1 MAFTPSLTFDI
12 RNFAHQLTQG
22 KKGKYICPNCGKPKL
37 SIDRVSSKYNCWNC
51 QDTKAIARILTEPER
66 EEKRRHSEFLRGAF
80 LKTYQER
87 EAEWIQ
93 GSGVAPEI
101 TANNIRHIDHLPALA
116 QLLNWNWYGHTGGWY
131 VFSCDPKTGMRGKSG
146 QFKPD
151 APIQFPDSD
160 EPQKYLSFPKG
171 GKSSAVYLV
180 LTLDFWHQISQR
192 FNVPVQESDI
202 NHERDDLGFWLWVL
216 NHPELPI
223 VFTEGAKKAAC
234 LLSHGWIAVSI
245 SGVWAGQEGKGARLH
260 PSICPLIVPGRP
272 VYLAFDSDIIIKESV
287 EAALRQLGRLIKKER
302 AEVFIC
308 LWHLD
313 QGKGVDDLIVA
324 EGATAF
330 ERIFDEALPYSQ
342 WLKSLQS
349 DNGSSGSGNR
359 GGGSGGNG
367 GGDGGG
373 DGSKPDKSNPEWRY
387 QPICQAQGL
396 AFENCVTAQTFDGWV
411 YRREFGASAGSW
423 RVIDSAFYQW
433 LEHLGYW
440 QHQPDTK
447 INAQIADAGEKA
459 FKLKHSKEFGWQVV
473 KPYETNS
480 HKESAFKYVR
490 SRLDR
495 EEELL
500 SNTHLVAFKNC
511 VVDMRT
517 GKTMPHRKEYFLT
530 STIPYDYE
538 PGKECPD
545 VFRQFIIES
554 FGEDMLPI
562 IRAFTSMFL
571 DPTAPYGRFP
581 HIIGQSGG
589 GKGTLGRFWS
599 SLFGVDGSS
608 EGDFPDIS
616 TPEGRH
622 QNLSGKRIFAVPD
635 TGGYVRGT
643 RAFYELVDNGK
654 LNGRALF
661 NPVGYSKI
669 WNIRFWVASVDHLQ
683 IENAGD
689 GWARRAYPIPVL
701 ARLVKSDPD
710 LKLKLEAVKADV
722 ISWALAMPRA
732 ERDRILLSE
741 PENARIIN
749 LRLDAALYGD
759 STKSFVDNC
768 LRPTLE
774 PGFMPHHLL
783 HTVYTAYCKDH
794 GYTPLGMSKF
804 ISHLRTVLPRNF
816 VERRWSPM
824 IDGKRERVSAHWE
837 YVTTVPGAFVSL
849 TQNDAFRGSGQ
860 KASPPTDPIWVCRKS
875 KCEEGGLMEF
885 ADFWNPPEPPDDDGG
900 NGGGGDNNPSN
911 SPIPPQPSLAV
922 QGGSKN
928 STLSNCTLDRLEQ
941 REIKGVQGGS
951 TVQPLDNAMEKS
963 TVVVCEKIET
973 ENFSTSIQG
982 GGQTLDTLD
991 NETFEAGEAF
1001 EAGGESV
1008 AFSLCAPEVPKVPEV
1023 LSSPKAPKAP
1033 SAPSAPQA
1041 PKAPKAKKTAPKFKA
1056 HVGLTWN
1063 EPPLGNEP
1071 DYSTFPHRSSNNLQA
1086 MTKLAN
1092 RIKERLLAATHKEE
1106 LATVKLEYGD
1116 NQVNWVWKRLLTE
1129 SEREKVKTT
1138 AQTLQLNLLGTASTV
1153 EAAHSHPTA
1162 GRDVAHKAE
1171 LDSLSQSEEYAQ
1183 VCWEGSRF
1191 DGAKGKV
1198 VRRSK
1203 DEVELLVEGC
1213 DYNPCFPVQRVRFLK
1228 E

>member
-1 MAFTPSLTFDI
+1 MAFTPESTFDI
-12 RNFAHQLTQG
+12 RNFAHQFTQA
-22 KKGKYICPNCGKPKL
+22 KKGRYICPNCGKPKL
-37 SIDRVSSKYNCWNC
+37 SVDRVSGKYQCWNC
-51 QDTKAIARILTEPER
+51 YDTKEIARILTSLEP
-66 EEKRRHSEFLRGAF
+66 EEKRRHSEFLQLANS
-80 LKTYQER
+80 KTPQER
-87 EAEWIQ
+87 EAGWIS

-101 TANNIRHIDHLPALA
+101 VARNLRHIDHLPAIA
-116 QLLNWNWYGHTGGWY
+116 NLLNWNWYGHTGGWY
-131 VFSCDPKTGMRGKSG
+131 VSSCDPKTGMRGKSG

-151 APIQFPDSD
+151 QPIQFPDKD

-180 LTLDFWHQISQR
+180 LTLSSWHLLSER

-202 NHERDDLGFWLWVL
+202 KEERDDKGFWLWVL

-223 VFTEGAKKAAC
+223 VLTEGAKKAAC
-234 LLSHGWIAVSI
+234 LLSHGWIAISI
-245 SGVWAGQEGKGARLH
+245 SGVWAGQEGKGAKLH
-260 PSICPLIVPGRP
+260 SSIRPFIVPGRP
-272 VYLAFDSDIIIKESV
+272 VYLAFDADIIIKESV
-287 EAALRQLGRLIKKER
+287 SAALRQLGRLIKKER

-324 EGATAF
+324 EGALAF
-330 ERIFDEALPYSQ
+330 EQAFDEALPYSQ
-342 WLKSLQS
+342 WLKSLQP
-349 DNGSSGSGNR
+349 DHNGGK
-359 GGGSGGNG
+359 GGGAKGE
-367 GGDGGG
+367 GDE
-373 DGSKPDKSNPEWRY
+373 PDKSNPEWLYER
-387 QPICQAQGL
+387 ICRERNL
-396 AFENCVTAQTFDGWV
+396 LLENCVTVTTFDGWV
-411 YRREFGASAGSW
+411 YRREFGATQGDW

-433 LEHLGYW
+433 LDHLGYW

-495 EEELL
+495 CEELPY
-500 SNTHLVAFKNC
+500 STHLVAFKNC

-517 GKTMPHRKEYFLT
+517 GKTMPHSKEYFLT
-530 STIPYDYE
+530 SIIPHDYE
-538 PGKECPD
+538 SAKECPD
-545 VFRQFIIES
+545 VFRRFIAAS

-581 HIIGQSGG
+581 HLIGQSGG

-599 SLFGVDGSS
+599 SLFGEDGSS

-661 NPVGYSKI
+661 NPVGYSKV

-701 ARLVKSDPD
+701 ARSQRPDPD
-710 LKLKLEAVKADV
+710 LKLLLEAVKADV
-722 ISWALAMPRA
+722 ISWALAMPRV

-741 PENARIIN
+741 PENSRVVN

-783 HTVYTAYCKDH
+783 HTVYTAYCKEH

-804 ISHLRTVLPRNF
+804 ISHLRTVLPQNF

-824 IDGKRERVSAHWE
+824 SDGKRDRVPAHWE
-837 YVTTVPGAFVSL
+837 YVTTVPGAFVSIS
-849 TQNDAFRGSGQ
+849 QNDRWSGSGEN
-860 KASPPTDPIWVCRKS
+860 APPPTDPLWVCRKS

-900 NGGGGDNNPSN
+900 DWGGHDNNPPRP
-911 SPIPPQPSLAV
+911 PIPSQPYLGV
-922 QGGSKN
+922 QGGSEN
-928 STLSNCTLDRLEQ
+928 SALSNCTLDKPEQ

-951 TVQPLDNAMEKS
+951 TVQPGDLAREKS
-963 TVVVCEKIET
+963 TVAVLEKMET
-973 ENFSTSIQG
+973 EISSTAIKG

-991 NETFEAGEAF
+991 KK
-1001 EAGGESV
+1001 
-1008 AFSLCAPEVPKVPEV
+1008 PEPAIKEP
-1023 LSSPKAPKAP
+1023 PR
-1033 SAPSAPQA
+1033 
-1041 PKAPKAKKTAPKFKA
+1041 KTGPKFKA
-1056 HVGLTWN
+1056 HIGLKWS
-1063 EPPLGNEP
+1063 EPVSGDET
-1071 DYSTFPHRSSNNLQA
+1071 DYSTFPHRRSDNLRAKIKQA
-1086 MTKLAN
+1086 F
-1092 RIKERLLAATHKEE
+1092 RIKEQLLAATNSFE
-1106 LATVKLEYGD
+1106 LATVSKEHGE
-1116 NQVNWVWKRLLTE
+1116 NQVSWVWRNLLTE
-1129 SEREKVKTT
+1129 AEQNKVRAT
-1138 AQTLQLNLLGTASTV
+1138 AQTFQLSLLTPINNEEESQKPPTDPWLEE
-1153 EAAHSHPTA
+1153 EALRAMA
-1162 GRDVAHKAE
+1162 RD
-1171 LDSLSQSEEYAQ
+1171 LDSCPDRETLASLRLCWPPYAMNAACKLLEPGKYAQ
-1183 VCWEGSRF
+1183 VRQW
-1191 DGAKGKV
+1191 V
-1198 VRRSK
+1198 L
-1203 DEVELLVEGC
+1203 ELNNHPL
-1213 DYNPCFPVQRVRFLK
+1213 
-1228 E
+1228 

>member
-1 MAFTPSLTFDI
+1 MTFTPTSVESTFDI
-12 RNFAHQLTQG
+12 RNFAAQLTQA
-22 KKGKYICPNCGKPKL
+22 KKGRYNCPNCGKPKL
-37 SIDRVSSKYNCWNC
+37 SVDRVSGKYQCWNC
-51 QDTKAIARILTEPER
+51 YDTKAIVRILTSNER
-66 EEKRRHSEFLRGAF
+66 EERRRHSEFRLANS
-80 LKTYQER
+80 KTPQER
-87 EAEWIQ
+87 EAEWIN

-101 TANNIRHIDHLPALA
+101 TAKNIRHIDHAPAIA
-116 QLLNWNWYGHTGGWY
+116 QLLNWNWYGHSGGWY
-131 VFSCDPKTGMRGKSG
+131 VSSCDPKTGMRGKSG

-151 APIQFPDSD
+151 TPIQFPDKD

-171 GKSSAVYLV
+171 GKSKAVYLV
-180 LTLDFWHQISQR
+180 LTLSYWHQISEQ

-223 VFTEGAKKAAC
+223 VLTEGAKKAAS
-234 LLSHGWIAVSI
+234 LLSYGWIAISI
-245 SGVWAGQEGKGARLH
+245 SGVWAGQEGKGAKLH
-260 PSICPLIVPGRP
+260 PTISPFIVPGRP
-272 VYLAFDSDIIIKESV
+272 VYLAFDADIIIKESV
-287 EAALRQLGRLIKKER
+287 SAALRQLGRLIKKER

-324 EGATAF
+324 EGAIAF
-330 ERIFDEALPYSQ
+330 EQAFDEALPYSQ
-342 WLKSLQS
+342 WLKSLQP
-349 DNGSSGSGNR
+349 DHNGGK
-359 GGGSGGNG
+359 GGGAKGGGGFGGNG
-367 GGDGGG
+367 GEGEGDE
-373 DGSKPDKSNPEWRY
+373 PDKSNPEWLYERLCRERNL
-387 QPICQAQGL
+387 PI
-396 AFENCVTAQTFDGWV
+396 ENCVTATTFDGWV
-411 YRREFGASAGSW
+411 YRREFGATQGDW

-433 LEHLGYW
+433 LDHLGYW

-495 EEELL
+495 CEELPY
-500 SNTHLVAFKNC
+500 STHLVAFKNC

-517 GKTMPHRKEYFLT
+517 GKTMPHSKEYFLT
-530 STIPYDYE
+530 SIIPHDYE
-538 PGKECPD
+538 SGKECPD
-545 VFRQFIIES
+545 VFRRFIAAS

-581 HIIGQSGG
+581 HLIGQSGG

-599 SLFGVDGSS
+599 SLFGEDGSS

-661 NPVGYSKI
+661 NPVGYSKV

-701 ARLVKSDPD
+701 ARTVRPDPD
-710 LKLKLEAVKADV
+710 LKLLLEAVKADV
-722 ISWALAMPRA
+722 ISWALAMPRV

-741 PENARIIN
+741 PENSRVVN

-783 HTVYTAYCKDH
+783 HTVYTAYCKEH

-804 ISHLRTVLPRNF
+804 ISHLRTVLPQNF

-824 IDGKRERVSAHWE
+824 SDGKRDRVPAHWE
-837 YVTTVPGAFVSL
+837 YVTTVPGAFVSIS
-849 TQNDAFRGSGQ
+849 QNDRWSGSGEN
-860 KASPPTDPIWVCRKS
+860 APPPTDPLWVCRKS

-900 NGGGGDNNPSN
+900 DGGGGDNNP
-911 SPIPPQPSLAV
+911 PTPPTPSQPYLGV
-922 QGGSKN
+922 QGGSEN
-928 STLSNCTLDRLEQ
+928 SALSNCTLDKPEQ

-951 TVQPLDNAMEKS
+951 TVQSGDLAREKS
-963 TVVVCEKIET
+963 TVAVLEKMET
-973 ENFSTSIQG
+973 EISSTAIKG

-991 NETFEAGEAF
+991 KK
-1001 EAGGESV
+1001 
-1008 AFSLCAPEVPKVPEV
+1008 PEPAIKEP
-1023 LSSPKAPKAP
+1023 PR
-1033 SAPSAPQA
+1033 
-1041 PKAPKAKKTAPKFKA
+1041 KTGPKFKA
-1056 HVGLTWN
+1056 HIGLKWS
-1063 EPPLGNEP
+1063 EPVSGDET
-1071 DYSTFPHRSSNNLQA
+1071 DYSTFPHRRSDNLRAKIKQA
-1086 MTKLAN
+1086 F
-1092 RIKERLLAATHKEE
+1092 RIKEQLLAATNSFE
-1106 LATVKLEYGD
+1106 LATVSKEHGE
-1116 NQVNWVWKRLLTE
+1116 NQVSWVWRNLLTE
-1129 SEREKVKTT
+1129 AEQNKVRAT
-1138 AQTLQLNLLGTASTV
+1138 AQTFQLSLLTPINNEEESQKPPTDPWLEE
-1153 EAAHSHPTA
+1153 EALRAMA
-1162 GRDVAHKAE
+1162 RD
-1171 LDSLSQSEEYAQ
+1171 LDSCPDRETLASLRLCWPPHAMNAACKLLEPGKYAQ
-1183 VCWEGSRF
+1183 VRQW
-1191 DGAKGKV
+1191 V
-1198 VRRSK
+1198 L
-1203 DEVELLVEGC
+1203 ELNNHPL
-1213 DYNPCFPVQRVRFLK
+1213 
-1228 E
+1228 

>member
-1 MAFTPSLTFDI
+1 MEFTPELTFDI
-12 RNFAHQLTQG
+12 RNFAHQFTQV
-22 KKGKYICPNCGKPKL
+22 KKGRFNCPNCGKPKL
-37 SIDRVSSKYNCWNC
+37 SIDRNLGKYQCWNC
-51 QDTKAIARILTEPER
+51 YDTKAIARILTEPQR
-66 EEKRRHSEFLRGAF
+66 QEKRRRDECLRGADT
-80 LKTYQER
+80 KTYHER
-87 EAEWIQ
+87 EAEWISD
-93 GSGVAPEI
+93 SGIAPEI
-101 TANNIRHIDHLPALA
+101 TAKNLRHIDHAPAIA

-202 NHERDDLGFWLWVL
+202 KQERDDLGFWLWVL

-260 PSICPLIVPGRP
+260 PSIRPLIVPGRP
-272 VYLAFDSDIIIKESV
+272 VYLAFDSDIIIKENV

-302 AEVFIC
+302 AEVFIS

-313 QGKGVDDLIVA
+313 QGKGVDDLIVN
-324 EGATAF
+324 EGVATF
-330 ERIFDEALPYSQ
+330 EQSFDEALPYTQ

-349 DNGSSGSGNR
+349 ENGNGNGGGAIS

-367 GGDGGG
+367 GGDSGG
-373 DGSKPDKSNPEWRY
+373 DGSKPDSSNPEWRY
-387 QPICQAQGL
+387 QLICQAQGL

-411 YRREFGASAGSW
+411 YRREFGAAEGDW

-440 QHQPDTK
+440 QHQPDTL

-459 FKLKHSKEFGWQVV
+459 FKLKHSKEFGWQVY
-473 KPYETNS
+473 KPYESNS

-495 EEELL
+495 SESLPY
-500 SNTHLVAFKNC
+500 STHLVAFKNC

-517 GKTMPHRKEYFLT
+517 GKTLPHSKEYFLT
-530 STIPYDYE
+530 STIPYNYS

-545 VFRQFIIES
+545 VFRSFITES

-701 ARLVKSDPD
+701 PRCVRPDPD
-710 LKLKLEAVKADV
+710 LKLKLDAVKADI
-722 ISWALAMPRA
+722 ISWALAMARE

-741 PENARIIN
+741 PENERIVN

-768 LRPTLE
+768 LRPTHQ

-783 HTVYTAYCKDH
+783 HTVYTAYCKEH

-804 ISHLRTVLPRNF
+804 ISHLRTVLPHNF

-824 IDGKRERVSAHWE
+824 SEGKRERVPAHWE
-837 YVTTVPGAFVSL
+837 YVTTLPGAFVSL
-849 TQNDAFRGSGQ
+849 TQNDAFRGSGE
-860 KASPPTDPIWVCRKS
+860 KVPPPTDPIWVCRKS

-885 ADFWNPPEPPDDDGG
+885 ADFWNPPEPPDDDGDDE
-900 NGGGGDNNPSN
+900 GGSDNNLPTP
-911 SPIPPQPSLAV
+911 PIPPQPSLAV

-928 STLSNCTLDRLEQ
+928 EGVSNCTLDKPEQ

-951 TVQPLDNAMEKS
+951 TVQPGGFGIEKS
-963 TVVVCEKIET
+963 TVAVLEKNEVEI
-973 ENFSTSIQG
+973 FSTSIEG

-991 NETFEAGEAF
+991 KK
-1001 EAGGESV
+1001 
-1008 AFSLCAPEVPKVPEV
+1008 PEPAIKEP
-1023 LSSPKAPKAP
+1023 P
-1033 SAPSAPQA
+1033 
-1041 PKAPKAKKTAPKFKA
+1041 AKKTAPKFKA

-1063 EPPLGNEP
+1063 EPSLGNEP
-1071 DYSTFPHRSSNNLQA
+1071 DYSTFPHRRSNNLQA

-1092 RIKERLLAATHKEE
+1092 TIKEQLLAATHKEE
-1106 LATVKLEYGD
+1106 LAVVKGEHGD

-1129 SEREKVKTT
+1129 SEREKVKAT
-1138 AQTLQLNLLGTASTV
+1138 AQALQLNLLGTAPTV
-1153 EAAHSHPTA
+1153 EAEKTTLAHSHPA
-1162 GRDVAHKAE
+1162 AAAKVAHSSE
-1171 LDSLSQSEEYAQ
+1171 LDSLSQSDEYAQ
-1183 VCWEGSRF
+1183 VDWEGSKF

-1198 VRRSK
+1198 VRRTE

-1213 DYNPCFPVQRVRFLK
+1213 DYNPCFPVMRVRFLSS
-1228 E
+1228 